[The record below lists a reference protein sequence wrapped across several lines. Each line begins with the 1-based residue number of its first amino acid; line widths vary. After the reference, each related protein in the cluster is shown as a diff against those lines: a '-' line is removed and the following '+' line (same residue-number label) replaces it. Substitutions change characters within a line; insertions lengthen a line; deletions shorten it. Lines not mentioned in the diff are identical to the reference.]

1 MIILPT
7 KFLPAERSLVFIGG
21 EIIALLASG
30 PRSPEDIS
38 IHINDG
44 RKIPESF
51 DMIALALSFLYV
63 IGAIDEGDGM
73 IHLVNQSMKD
83 PVDEP

>member
-1 MIILPT
+1 M
-7 KFLPAERSLVFIGG
+7 VFMGG

-44 RKIPESF
+44 RNIPESF
-51 DMIALALSFLYV
+51 DTIALALSFLFT

-73 IHLVNQSMKD
+73 VHLVNQSTKD
-83 PVDEP
+83 PFDDP

>member
-1 MIILPT
+1 MILPT

-38 IHINDG
+38 IHLNDG
-44 RKIPESF
+44 RSFPENF
-51 DMIALALSFLYV
+51 DTIALALSFLYT
-63 IGAIDEGDGM
+63 IGAIDEGGGM
-73 IHLVNQSMKD
+73 VRLVSQSTKD
-83 PVDEP
+83 PIDEP